1 MFGTQIDDS
10 VTMTTP
16 VRADL
21 DVTRTNIH
29 VHPLEWFSAVI
40 GRILVVLGFSERCG

>member
-29 VHPLEWFSAVI
+29 VHPFEWFTAVI
-40 GRILVVLGFSERCG
+40 GWILVMFDFSERY